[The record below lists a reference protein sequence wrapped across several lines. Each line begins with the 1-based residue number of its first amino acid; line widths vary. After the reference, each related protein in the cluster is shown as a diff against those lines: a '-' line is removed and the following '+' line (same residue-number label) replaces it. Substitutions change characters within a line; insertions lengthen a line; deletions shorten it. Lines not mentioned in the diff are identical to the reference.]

1 MSLSGNNRII
11 SQLQATKAPAH
22 VPPTFPS
29 TLCIEYPDGMINF
42 DGIASH
48 SGINQ
53 QNKKRCHVS
62 GKIMGSTPN
71 YFVNGSALFDFN
83 QF

>member
-11 SQLQATKAPAH
+11 SQLQATKAPVHFPA
-22 VPPTFPS
+22 TFPS

-48 SGINQ
+48 SRIKPAKQKTIPRIRKNYGID
-53 QNKKRCHVS
+53 S
-62 GKIMGSTPN
+62 
-71 YFVNGSALFDFN
+71 
-83 QF
+83 